1 MINKKVLFTFLMPLL
16 FSSTV
21 IAQNGE
27 KIKGNRSVITKQTD
41 IGAFHT
47 IALDEDF
54 KVEIIYNKNPSV
66 EIETDENLH
75 DVIEFKVSDSI
86 LTFNKNMRIVSK
98 KRLNIRVAYNNIFRH
113 IETTDN
119 AEINSLT
126 TVNIKN
132 GTLKTTGSS
141 NAALTITTNSFD
153 FEASEKSKVK
163 LNLTAESCSINMF
176 GSSKLEALINAPN
189 TKATLFQRAD
199 ANVEGVSKTADIDL
213 DNNARFNGKNF
224 TINTCNIICEISSD
238 AYLEVLDS
246 ITIEAAGSS
255 SIYLYE
261 NPKIIINK
269 LTDTSKLQKKIK

>member
-1 MINKKVLFTFLMPLL
+1 MTNKKILFAFLMPLM
-16 FSSTV
+16 FSTAV
-21 IAQNGE
+21 MAQKGE
-27 KIKGNRSVITKQTD
+27 KIKGNRNVITKQTD
-41 IGAFHT
+41 IDAFHT

-54 KVEIIYNKNPSV
+54 EVEIIYNKNPSV

-75 DVIEFKVSDSI
+75 DVIEFQVRDSV

-98 KRLNIRVAYNNIFRH
+98 KRLNIRVAYNHIFRH
-113 IETTDN
+113 IKVSDD

-126 TVNIKN
+126 TVDLQN
-132 GTLKTTGSS
+132 GTLKTIGSS
-141 NAALTITTNSFD
+141 KAALTITTNSFN
-153 FEASEKSKVK
+153 FESSEKSKVK

-176 GSSKLEALINAPN
+176 GNSKLEALINAPN
-189 TKATLFQRAD
+189 IKASLFQRAD

-213 DNNARFNGKNF
+213 DNNARFNGKNL
-224 TINTCNIICEISSD
+224 TISTCNIICEINSD
-238 AYLEVLDS
+238 AYLEVLDD

-269 LTDTSKLQKKIK
+269 LTDTSKLQKKVK